1 MKHIKYFESV
11 DSDSYLRDYGLTPE
25 DISYFLTDLSD
36 DGWIVR
42 SRFNKKLHQ
51 FEIDEPIK
59 PGDIKLGLIPSIE
72 IIITKNW
79 PRFEVSKY
87 MANKLFNE
95 LINSENYLEI
105 MDVFSNRLS
114 EVGLYIQKQYIS
126 GFELHILIYRK
137 TDKNYIK

>member
-79 PRFEVSKY
+79 PRFEFSKY